1 MSYIY
6 YEDNDTGLLSFWNKI
21 GNIKSFGDI
30 QIITLN
36 GYNPS
41 TIKSSLES
49 KNYVNSHVDKTIKTI
64 VLSDEREVNIEISKG
79 KINKVIMPDNT
90 EL

>member
-36 GYNPS
+36 GYNLS